1 MVNNNSVEYPMKEI
15 LRGYKYELKP
25 DDAQHQ
31 YLAKSFGCARYLW
44 NELTANLNL
53 YLRHEEGYD
62 PNLNYNRLIADGDE
76 FLREAS
82 SVMLQQKERDFDEF
96 KRQYFSKTRKV
107 KVGKPKYKSRKDRQ
121 SIRFSNQGI
130 QKKTTNLELGL
141 IGLQKCK
148 TPFKF
153 INHRPFSGE
162 IRNVTVS
169 LNPDGRYYISFL
181 VKETIEPMKS
191 TGRAVGIDVGIKDL
205 LVLSTGTKFDN
216 PKLMLEKA
224 NRALKQAQKQLS
236 RKKRGSKNREK
247 ARLRVARCYAKVAR
261 IKTNYY
267 HNISVYLVRNFDE
280 IFMEDLNVNGMLK
293 NRKLSRSIQD
303 ASWSTLIGMIRYK
316 SDWNNRNFHQISR
329 WFPSS
334 KTCSVCSHVLDQ
346 LALSTRDW
354 VCPVCGH
361 HHDRDLNAA
370 VNILNQG
377 QLDCYD
383 TILYSTATVEMG
395 LIPTALMKHSSKIER
410 SVSTTVRV
418 GIEQADL
425 TSVNS

>member
-1 MVNNNSVEYPMKEI
+1 
-15 LRGYKYELKP
+15 
-25 DDAQHQ
+25 
-31 YLAKSFGCARYLW
+31 
-44 NELTANLNL
+44 
-53 YLRHEEGYD
+53 
-62 PNLNYNRLIADGDE
+62 
-76 FLREAS
+76 
-82 SVMLQQKERDFDEF
+82 
-96 KRQYFSKTRKV
+96 
-107 KVGKPKYKSRKDRQ
+107 
-121 SIRFSNQGI
+121 
-130 QKKTTNLELGL
+130 
-141 IGLQKCK
+141 
-148 TPFKF
+148 
-153 INHRPFSGE
+153 
-162 IRNVTVS
+162 
-169 LNPDGRYYISFL
+169 LNPDGKYFISFL
-181 VKETIEPMKS
+181 VKETIEVLPS

-216 PKLMLEKA
+216 PKFMLEKA
-224 NRALKQAQKQLS
+224 NRALKKAQKALS
-236 RKKRGSKNREK
+236 RKTKGSKNREK
-247 ARLRVARCYAKVAR
+247 ARLAVAKAYAKVTR

-267 HNISVYLVRNFDE
+267 HNISTYLVRNFDE

-293 NRKLSRSIQD
+293 NQKLSRSIQEV
-303 ASWSTLIGMIRYK
+303 SWSTLVEMIRYK

-383 TILYSTATVEMG
+383 TILYSVERTELG
-395 LIPTALMKHSSKIER
+395 EIPVALMKHSSKIER

-418 GIEQADL
+418 GIEQEVI
-425 TSVNS
+425 TSL